1 MLEIIF
7 EDEYDTAA
15 FLHLAEHLDSRHHI
29 SIQQGKDRLLIE
41 AKKSGEAIEHIVQ
54 TLLIHFFLECK
65 ENERMRSIL
74 ENTYLFKDPEEQ
86 HQILSI
92 AHSIMKGDLD
102 DIPGIHQDPP
112 REYLLKKELETISLQ
127 KGVFSIGSFMTFR
140 LSAYDRRLK
149 NYVEVSIEEYK
160 MEQEYQNFIQ
170 SLRDYVMSREPK
182 LEKVHVVHQDRLMIW
197 EFRYA
202 SERDQKQ
209 YIDRQFVREHP
220 MYIDSQLIA
229 PLVSIA
235 PQKIDLFTDDTGHSM
250 VQTIQNIFQERVE
263 VFPLHSFQEQ
273 HVQFVPSH
281 LEKKSEKLS

>member
-1 MLEIIF
+1 
-7 EDEYDTAA
+7 
-15 FLHLAEHLDSRHHI
+15 
-29 SIQQGKDRLLIE
+29 
-41 AKKSGEAIEHIVQ
+41 
-54 TLLIHFFLECK
+54 
-65 ENERMRSIL
+65 
-74 ENTYLFKDPEEQ
+74 
-86 HQILSI
+86 
-92 AHSIMKGDLD
+92 
-102 DIPGIHQDPP
+102 
-112 REYLLKKELETISLQ
+112 
-127 KGVFSIGSFMTFR
+127 MTFR
-140 LSAYDRRLK
+140 LSEYDRRLK

-170 SLRDYVMSREPK
+170 SLRDYVMAKEPK

-235 PQKIDLFTDDTGHSM
+235 PKKIDLFTNDTGHSM

-263 VFPLHSFQEQ
+263 VFPAHSFQE
-273 HVQFVPSH
+273 HNVQFVHDH
-281 LEKKSEKLS
+281 LEQKSEKLS

>member
-29 SIQQGKDRLLIE
+29 SIQQGNDRLFIKAKESEE
-41 AKKSGEAIEHIVQ
+41 ALEHIVRP
-54 TLLIHFFLECK
+54 LLLHFFLECK

-74 ENTYLFKDPEEQ
+74 EKTYLFKDPEEQ

-92 AHSIMKGDLD
+92 AHSIMKGDID
-102 DIPGIHQDPP
+102 DIPGIHQDPS
-112 REYLLKKELETISLQ
+112 REALLKKELETISLQ
-127 KGVFSIGSFMTFR
+127 QGVFSIGSFMTFR
-140 LSAYDRRLK
+140 LSEYDQKLK
-149 NYVEVSIEEYK
+149 NYVEVAIEEYK

-170 SLRDYVMSREPK
+170 SLRDYVMAKQPK
-182 LEKVHVVHQDRLMIW
+182 LDKVHVVHQDRLMIW

-235 PQKIDLFTDDTGHSM
+235 PQKIALFTNDTGHSM

-263 VFPLHSFQEQ
+263 VFPQHAFKEQ
-273 HVQFVPSH
+273 NVRFVH
-281 LEKKSEKLS
+281 DKREKKNEKLS

>member
-15 FLHLAEHLDSRHHI
+15 FLHLAEHLDSRHHM

-41 AKKSGEAIEHIVQ
+41 AKESKEALEHIVRP
-54 TLLIHFFLECK
+54 LLVHFFLECK

-74 ENTYLFKDPEEQ
+74 ETYLFKDPEEQ

-92 AHSIMKGDLD
+92 AHSIMKGDID
-102 DIPGIHQDPP
+102 DIPGIHQDPS
-112 REYLLKKELETISLQ
+112 REALLKKELETISLQ
-127 KGVFSIGSFMTFR
+127 QGIFSIGSFMTFR
-140 LSAYDRRLK
+140 LSEYDRRLK

-170 SLRDYVMSREPK
+170 SLRDYVMARKPK
-182 LEKVHVVHQDRLMIW
+182 LEKVHVVHQDRLVIW

-235 PQKIDLFTDDTGHSM
+235 PQKINLFTNDTGHSM

-263 VFPLHSFQEQ
+263 VFPPHSFDEQ
-273 HVQFVPSH
+273 NVQFVHDH

>member
-7 EDEYDTAA
+7 EDDDDIAA
-15 FLHLAEHLDSRHHI
+15 FLHLAEHLDSRHHV

-41 AKKSGEAIEHIVQ
+41 PLESEQALEHVVRP
-54 TLLIHFFLECK
+54 LLLHFFLECK

-92 AHSIMKGDLD
+92 AHSIIKGDID
-102 DIPGIHQDPP
+102 DIPGIHQDPT
-112 REYLLKKELETISLQ
+112 RESLLKKELETISLQ
-127 KGVFSIGSFMTFR
+127 HGVFSIGSFMTFR
-140 LSAYDRRLK
+140 LSEYDQRLK
-149 NYVEVSIEEYK
+149 KYVEVAIEEYK

-170 SLRDYVMSREPK
+170 SLRDYVMAREPK
-182 LEKVHVVHQDRLMIW
+182 LDKVHVVHQDRLMIW

-235 PQKIDLFTDDTGHSM
+235 PQKIDLFTNDTGHSM

-263 VFPLHSFQEQ
+263 VFPAHTFQEQ
-273 HVQFVPSH
+273 NVRFVH
-281 LEKKSEKLS
+281 DHYEKKNAKLS

>member
-15 FLHLAEHLDSRHHI
+15 FLHLAEHLDSRHHM
-29 SIQQGKDRLLIE
+29 SIQQGKNRLLIATKESEE
-41 AKKSGEAIEHIVQ
+41 ALVHFVRP
-54 TLLIHFFLECK
+54 LLVHFFLECK

-92 AHSIMKGDLD
+92 AHSLIKGDID
-102 DIPGIHQDPP
+102 DIPGIHQEPS
-112 REYLLKKELETISLQ
+112 RELLLKKELETLSLQ
-127 KGVFSIGSFMTFR
+127 QGIFSIGSFMRFR
-140 LSAYDRRLK
+140 LSEYDERLK
-149 NYVEVSIEEYK
+149 HYVEVAIEEYK

-170 SLRDYVMSREPK
+170 SLRDYVMKREPK
-182 LEKVHVVHQDRLMIW
+182 LDKVHVVHQDRLLIW

-235 PQKIDLFTDDTGHSM
+235 PEKIALFTNDTGHSM

-263 VFPLHSFQEQ
+263 VFPPHAFQEQ
-273 HVQFVPSH
+273 NVRFVH
-281 LEKKSEKLS
+281 DHYEKKNAKLS

>member
-29 SIQQGKDRLLIE
+29 SIQQGNDRLFIKAKESEE
-41 AKKSGEAIEHIVQ
+41 ALEHIVRP
-54 TLLIHFFLECK
+54 LLLHFFLECK

-74 ENTYLFKDPEEQ
+74 EKTYLFKDPEEQ

-92 AHSIMKGDLD
+92 AHSIMKGDID
-102 DIPGIHQDPP
+102 DIPGIHQDPS
-112 REYLLKKELETISLQ
+112 REALLKKELETISLQ
-127 KGVFSIGSFMTFR
+127 QGVFSIGSFMTFR
-140 LSAYDRRLK
+140 LSEYDQKLK
-149 NYVEVSIEEYK
+149 NYVEVAIEEYK

-170 SLRDYVMSREPK
+170 SLRDYVTAKQPK
-182 LEKVHVVHQDRLMIW
+182 LDKVHVVHQDRLMIW

-235 PQKIDLFTDDTGHSM
+235 PQKIALFTNDTGHSM

-263 VFPLHSFQEQ
+263 VFPPHAFKEQ
-273 HVQFVPSH
+273 NVRFVH
-281 LEKKSEKLS
+281 DKREKKNEKLS